1 MEIDETNRVMFEL
14 VYATFKQAIEEH
26 PSKTVPD
33 VLNEFVPAVFKDAVF
48 DRYTSELVTVRPP
61 AAGQI
66 SKSKPVWRDG
76 YTSNTGS
83 HWAALKTF
91 LVQHG
96 GRTVEQVS
104 QLDKLSDNVLFSIGD
119 PKTHN
124 SVASAVTTE
133 RTVEIPNRY
142 SGLVIGYVQSGKTAN
157 YTALAAKAFD
167 AGYSLVIVLTGIH
180 NTLRR
185 QTQIRMNDELGLIQ
199 SSPERPTA
207 QRANVGHDE
216 LIQQLTSEEL
226 INGDFQ
232 YMHLQ
237 AGNVLARGKH
247 LCVTKKNASVLRR
260 LLNWLGESVSVPVLI
275 IDDEADQASINTLPN
290 TNDQNAIDPNEEG
303 IDDDFKPSTINGL
316 IRQLKAKCVGD
327 LAFVAYT
334 ATPYSNV
341 FIDMNTRHEGFGED
355 LYPEDFIISLPKP
368 DGYMGPLEFFGPN
381 LMGEDEGEDLS
392 SRVLRILK
400 DDEHED
406 LQGMHKFPIVQD
418 NGISAHVEK
427 SIYQFILATAARR
440 FVRKKRTPSSF
451 LIHTTSS
458 VKEQE
463 NVGKRVAHF
472 IDMLHTEWRYDNSTI
487 KSRLS
492 QVWQE
497 FRQEMQDREFDVE
510 LDDLV
515 PNLEDLL
522 NGFDLIQVKVLNFRS
537 EDELDYQQTPD
548 LVTIVVGGNK
558 LSRGL
563 TLEGLLFSYFVRKS
577 TQPQA
582 DTLTQMGRFFGYRRD
597 VVDLTRVFTTDKLR
611 HDFREISQMEEA
623 LRAEIS
629 LYQKTGMTPRQFAP
643 RVQRRL
649 GILPTARNHMH
660 SVNVHG
666 VSYSGDLVQS
676 TSFDDSA
683 RAKEMAEFNLK
694 RTSTFLHS
702 IIDGGFSEHQ
712 DEQLQRTSKRLW
724 TDVDGRKVLE
734 FISDYKT
741 VEGASRFSPK
751 NISSYIRDLL
761 LNEEPELT
769 SWSVAI
775 IGREASPELGIE
787 NFNLDFQIGRINR
800 SLDAGSKRSIGALIN
815 PLSLASNKAR
825 GDEII
830 DFSPEEIQDALKYR
844 TENGC
849 SASQAT
855 RKIRGKSNGLLLIYP
870 ISPFSKPETNP
881 LPEDNTLGGAIF
893 GDVSCSTTLIG
904 LAVVFPHSELE
915 VKEYWRQRNVPER
928 VDK

>member
-1 MEIDETNRVMFEL
+1 MQINETNRVMFEL
-14 VYATFKQAIEEH
+14 VYATFKQAIEAN
-26 PSKTVPD
+26 PDRTVPE
-33 VLNEFVPAVFKDAVF
+33 VLNDFVPEVFREAVF
-48 DRYTSELVTVRPP
+48 DRYTSELVIVKRPS
-61 AAGQI
+61 AGQI
-66 SKSKPVWRDG
+66 SKSKPVWREG

-83 HWAALKTF
+83 HWAALKTY

-104 QLDKLSDNVLFSIGD
+104 QLDKLSDNILFSIGD
-119 PKTHN
+119 PKTRK
-124 SVASAVTTE
+124 SEKGVDSLGQTL
-133 RTVEIPNRY
+133 EIPNRY

-185 QTQIRMNDELGLIQ
+185 QTQIRMNDELGLLQ

-207 QRANVGHDE
+207 QRTNAGHDE

-247 LCVTKKNASVLRR
+247 LCVTKKNASVLQK
-260 LLNWLGESVSVPVLI
+260 LLNWLGDSVTVPVLI
-275 IDDEADQASINTLPN
+275 IDDEADQASINTLPS
-290 TNDQNAIDPNEEG
+290 TNDQNAVDQNEEG
-303 IDDDFKPSTINGL
+303 IDDDFKPSRINGL

-341 FIDMNTRHEGFGED
+341 FIDMNTRHEDFGED

-392 SRVLRILK
+392 SRVLRILTDK
-400 DDEHED
+400 EHEAI
-406 LQGMHKFPIVQD
+406 QGMHKAPSVQD
-418 NGISAHVEK
+418 NGISAHVET
-427 SIYQFILATAARR
+427 SIYQFILATAVRR

-463 NVGKRVAHF
+463 NVGKRLRHF
-472 IDMLHTEWRYDNSTI
+472 IDMLHTEWRYDNVSI
-487 KSRLS
+487 KTKLR
-492 QVWQE
+492 QVWDE
-497 FRQEMQDREFDVE
+497 FRQEMQDLEFDVGF
-510 LDDLV
+510 DALV

-563 TLEGLLFSYFVRKS
+563 TLEGLLFSYFARKT

-649 GILPTARNHMH
+649 GILPTARNHML

-666 VSYSGDLVQS
+666 ISYSGDLVQS

-683 RAKEMAEFNLK
+683 RAKELAEFNK
-694 RTSTFLHS
+694 NRTSTFLRA
-702 IIDGGFSEHQ
+702 IIDAGSPQHQ
-712 DEQLQRTSKRLW
+712 DDQLERTSKKLW
-724 TDVDGRKVLE
+724 TEVDGRKVLE
-734 FISDYKT
+734 FIADYKT

-751 NISSYIRDLL
+751 NISAYIRDLL
-761 LNEEPELT
+761 FNETPELT
-769 SWSVAI
+769 SWSVGL
-775 IGREASPELGIE
+775 IGREQAPELGVE
-787 NFNLDFQIGRINR
+787 DFGLDLSIGRLNR
-800 SLDAGSKRSIGALIN
+800 SLDAGSKRSIGALVN
-815 PLSLASNKAR
+815 PLSLGANRLR

-830 DFSPEEIQDALKYR
+830 DFSAEDLGKAMQYR
-844 TENGC
+844 IDNEC

-855 RKIRGKSNGLLLIYP
+855 RSVRRKSNGLLLIYP
-870 ISPFSKPETNP
+870 ISPFSRPEVNP
-881 LPEDNTLGGAIF
+881 LPDQKTLGEAIF
-893 GDVSCSTTLIG
+893 GDANCSTTLIG
-904 LAVVFPHSELE
+904 LAVIFPHSELE
-915 VKEYWRQRNVPER
+915 IKEYWRQRNGQER
-928 VDK
+928 IDN